1 MQVKY
6 LIIGAGPT
14 GLGAAIRLQEL
25 GETSFA
31 VLEANAY
38 AGGLAAS
45 FKDEHGF
52 TWDIG
57 GHVIFSHY
65 PYFDQLLDKAMGN
78 EFLTHRRI
86 ARIRAAE
93 VWTPYP
99 YQNNIRY
106 LPPNMQWDCVQG
118 LLPGRRPNPQE
129 TPPQNFREWIY
140 TVFGEGL
147 ARHFMMP
154 YNFKVW
160 AFPPELM
167 AYHWIG
173 ERVSLVDLE
182 GVLKNLILQDDNVS
196 WGPNSEFRFPLNGGT
211 GEIFRRLGKMLGK
224 NLYLNSP
231 LAQIDLQNRIAKT
244 SDGKEFTFEHLL
256 STAPLDLLVKN
267 IIKNAPPEMLAAAEQ
282 LEHNGVY
289 VAGVGVNEQRPHE
302 QNPKEQS
309 TDDTCWMYFPEANCP
324 FYRVTNLHNYS
335 PNNVSPGGKK
345 RALMAEVSFSKHKQE
360 DTTALLPQV
369 VQGLKNTSLLH
380 ANTPPEDIITWDFKA
395 EYGYP
400 VPTLK
405 RDFALKVL
413 QPWLQAQN
421 VYSRGRFGGW
431 RYEVGNMDH
440 SLMQGVEWA
449 NLMLGKGQEE
459 TYKIPG

>member
-25 GETSFA
+25 GENSFA
-31 VLEANAY
+31 VVEANNY
-38 AGGLAAS
+38 VGGLSAS
-45 FKDEHGF
+45 FKDNNGF

-65 PYFDQLLDKAMGN
+65 PYFDQLLDRALGKD
-78 EFLTHRRI
+78 FLTHRRI

-93 VWTPYP
+93 TWTPYP

-106 LPPNMQWDCVQG
+106 LPENIQWDCVEG
-118 LLPGRRPNPQE
+118 LLPGRRPNPE
-129 TPPQNFREWIY
+129 TNPPQNFQDWIY
-140 TVFGEGL
+140 TVFGTGL

-160 AFPPELM
+160 AFPPQLM
-167 AYHWIG
+167 SYQWIG

-182 GVLKNLILQDDNVS
+182 GVLKNLILKDDNVT
-196 WGPNSEFRFPLNGGT
+196 WGPNSQFHFPLHGGT
-211 GEIFRRLGKMLGK
+211 GEIFRRLGQMLEE
-224 NLYLNSP
+224 NLHLNC
-231 LAQIDLQNRIAKT
+231 AVEEIDLQNRVAKT
-244 SDGKEFTFEHLL
+244 RSGKEFTFEYVL
-256 STAPLDLLVKN
+256 STAPLDLLVKKV
-267 IIKNAPPEMLAAAEQ
+267 IKNPPAEMLAAAEH

-289 VAGVGVNEQRPHE
+289 VAGVGVNEQRP
-302 QNPKEQS
+302 
-309 TDDTCWMYFPEANCP
+309 DDTCWMYFPEDNCP

-335 PNNVSPGGKK
+335 PNNVSPAEKK
-345 RALMAEVSFSKHKQE
+345 RALMAEVSFSKHKKE
-360 DTTALLPQV
+360 DIQALLPQV
-369 VQGLKNTSLLH
+369 IQGLKNTSLLN
-380 ANTPPEDIITWDFKA
+380 ADTSPENITTWDFEA

-405 RDFALKVL
+405 RDFALKTL

-421 VYSRGRFGGW
+421 IYSRGRFGGW

-440 SLMQGVEWA
+440 SVMQGVEWA
-449 NLMLGKGQEE
+449 NLMLGKGEEE
-459 TYKIPG
+459 TYKVPQ